1 MPTKR
6 KGNRRGAG
14 GVANN
19 EPIANDA
26 SRKRNFHII
35 LCLPLSRE
43 DIQEVEERYG
53 NSAMNRNRVADDEKP
68 GDENAPNPIMD
79 PTQLDYTDLQPMNE
93 NKLGNSQ
100 IFNSR

>member
-1 MPTKR
+1 MPSKR

-14 GVANN
+14 VANN
-19 EPIANDA
+19 EPLGNDA

-43 DIQEVEERYG
+43 DIEEVEERYG
-53 NSAMNRNRVADDEKP
+53 NSVMNQNRVDNGKP
-68 GDENAPNPIMD
+68 DDENAPNPIMD
-79 PTQLDYTDLQPMNE
+79 PTQLDYTDLQPMND

-100 IFNSR
+100 VFNTR